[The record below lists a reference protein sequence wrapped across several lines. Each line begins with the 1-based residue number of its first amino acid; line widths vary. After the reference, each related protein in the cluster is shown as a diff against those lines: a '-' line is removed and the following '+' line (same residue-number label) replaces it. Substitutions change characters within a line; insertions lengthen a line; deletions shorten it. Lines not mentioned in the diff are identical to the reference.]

1 MNFWQSSHT
10 NAYFKKREK
19 KCQLNFEIKNGD
31 KNKNVSNQFVKN
43 ANQDHDDK
51 SQQPWKMIHF
61 GAKIWFLPNFWAIFV
76 TLIFR
81 VFVQYQKI
89 KFVRKNQLP
98 YKITKFRQKE
108 NTQKRQ
114 THKIMFEVK

>member
-51 SQQPWKMIHF
+51 KSTTLKNDTFWRQNMIF
-61 GAKIWFLPNFWAIFV
+61 
-76 TLIFR
+76 
-81 VFVQYQKI
+81 I
-89 KFVRKNQLP
+89 KFLSNFCYPDFQGFRSISKN
-98 YKITKFRQKE
+98 
-108 NTQKRQ
+108 
-114 THKIMFEVK
+114 